1 MRPSRVCRS
10 VSGQPVRGPG
20 QRTGQRVQGLGYLTG
35 INLFLSAFRFDKPV
49 VEVWRAVLPFL
60 LILAMVVL
68 LVTYVRVIIG
78 V

>member
-1 MRPSRVCRS
+1 MLERYTLTTS
-10 VSGQPVRGPG
+10 VYNGAAIVLPV
-20 QRTGQRVQGLGYLTG
+20 G
-35 INLFLSAFRFDKPV
+35 INLFLSAYRFDKPV

-68 LVTYVRVIIG
+68 LVTYVPWIIIG